1 MATLF
6 AVLTLVFVIVRILPG
21 DPAQLILGDQASRE
35 AIEAL
40 HARLGLDQPIPL
52 QYLSFLANA
61 VRGDWGV
68 SMVTGQPVL
77 AEVLN
82 VLPWTIDLTLVS
94 LALGLA
100 LGVPLGV
107 WSAVRRNRFV
117 DYVVRMASLAGLSFP
132 AFVAAILLL
141 FLFAIELRWFPV
153 ISARRG
159 SLQAWTQSITLPA
172 ISLGLNSAAYITR
185 VTRSAMLE
193 VLSED
198 YVRTAR
204 AKGSPERTVVWR
216 HALRNALIPIIT
228 VAELYMST
236 LIGNSVLTEIVF
248 SRPGLGKLLVGALS
262 QRDYTM
268 LQGMM
273 VIYTLAVVV
282 VNLISDLAYGF
293 VDPQGEAR
301 VSDALSAPTPRRA
314 PTGLTT
320 LLSAFN
326 ANKASWIGLAIVAL
340 VVAAAL
346 FAPLL
351 APYDPL
357 EQDVLDRLK
366 PPTADHLLGTDY
378 YGRDTLSRLLYG
390 ARVSL
395 VISLSATLI
404 AMAAG
409 AAIGMLAGWRGGH
422 FDAVTM
428 QAMDMLLAFP
438 SLILGLMLVAMLG
451 PSMLN
456 IIAAIALTS
465 LPTFARIARA
475 PTIAMKG
482 RDFIEACRALGFS
495 DTRILCGHILP
506 NIFPEI
512 LVMGTLWLA
521 NAIRTEASLAFI
533 GLGLKPPT
541 PTWGGMIREGFENI
555 LDSPWLAIVP
565 SLAVLIVV
573 FAVNLL
579 GDGLRDAIDPKLRNE
594 T

>member
-1 MATLF
+1 MVAFLIRRAAFGVATLF

-40 HARLGLDQPIPL
+40 HAKLGLDQPIPL

-61 VRGDWGV
+61 LRGDWGV

-107 WSAVRRNRFV
+107 WAAVRRNRFV
-117 DYVVRMASLAGLSFP
+117 DYAVRMGSLAGLSFP
-132 AFVAAILLL
+132 AFVSAILLL

-153 ISARRG
+153 ISARKG

-204 AKGSPERTVVWR
+204 AKGSPERIVVWR

-228 VAELYMST
+228 VAGLYMST

-282 VNLISDLAYGF
+282 VNLLSDLAYGF
-293 VDPQGEAR
+293 VDPR
-301 VSDALSAPTPRRA
+301 V
-314 PTGLTT
+314 
-320 LLSAFN
+320 
-326 ANKASWIGLAIVAL
+326 KLA
-340 VVAAAL
+340 
-346 FAPLL
+346 
-351 APYDPL
+351 
-357 EQDVLDRLK
+357 
-366 PPTADHLLGTDY
+366 
-378 YGRDTLSRLLYG
+378 
-390 ARVSL
+390 
-395 VISLSATLI
+395 
-404 AMAAG
+404 
-409 AAIGMLAGWRGGH
+409 
-422 FDAVTM
+422 
-428 QAMDMLLAFP
+428 
-438 SLILGLMLVAMLG
+438 
-451 PSMLN
+451 
-456 IIAAIALTS
+456 
-465 LPTFARIARA
+465 
-475 PTIAMKG
+475 
-482 RDFIEACRALGFS
+482 
-495 DTRILCGHILP
+495 
-506 NIFPEI
+506 
-512 LVMGTLWLA
+512 
-521 NAIRTEASLAFI
+521 
-533 GLGLKPPT
+533 
-541 PTWGGMIREGFENI
+541 
-555 LDSPWLAIVP
+555 
-565 SLAVLIVV
+565 
-573 FAVNLL
+573 
-579 GDGLRDAIDPKLRNE
+579 
-594 T
+594 